1 MEGTENLREV
11 RVWDAPTRLFH
22 WLLALLVC
30 VSFATGKLGG
40 NVMKWHLYSGYGIL
54 ALLGFRLAWGFAGG
68 TDARFSHFLRGP
80 GAILDYAR
88 LLFRRAPSHIPG
100 HNPLGGIMVVV
111 MLLAL
116 TLQAASGLFSN
127 DDIATEGPLA
137 ARIGKDLS
145 DRITGIHKANST
157 GVLALVILHLGAIL
171 FYLAYK
177 GENLVSPML
186 TGVKRIPGPWVSG
199 PAVFPSPFR
208 ALAIA
213 ALSVVGVYLLLGS

>member
-1 MEGTENLREV
+1 MEGTEGLREV
-11 RVWDAPTRLFH
+11 RVWDAPIRLFH

-40 NVMKWHLYSGYGIL
+40 NAMKWHLYSGHGIL
-54 ALLGFRLAWGFAGG
+54 ALLVFRLAWGFAGG

-80 GAILDYAR
+80 GDILGYAR
-88 LLFRRAPSHIPG
+88 QLFRRAPSYVPG

-116 TLQAASGLFSN
+116 ALQATSGLFSN

-145 DRITGIHKANST
+145 DRITAIHKANSN
-157 GVLALVILHLGAIL
+157 GVLALVILHVGAIL
-171 FYLAYK
+171 FYLVYK
-177 GENLVSPML
+177 GENLLLPML
-186 TGVKRIPGPWVSG
+186 TGVKRIPARCLSRPV
-199 PAVFPSPFR
+199 VFSSAYR

-213 ALSVVGVYLLLGS
+213 ALSVLGVYLLLGA